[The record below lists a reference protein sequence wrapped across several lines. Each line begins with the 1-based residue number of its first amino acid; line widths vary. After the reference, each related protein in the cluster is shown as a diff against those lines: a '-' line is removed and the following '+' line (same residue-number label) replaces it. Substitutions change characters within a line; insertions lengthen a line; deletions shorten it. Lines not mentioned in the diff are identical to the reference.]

1 MNAELKLKVLIEP
14 SSLTAGRLRPFI
26 REKVLP
32 DFRAWDAAEQIPWEI
47 WDELHGLGLWSLCV
61 PRSLG
66 GCGATAMELAPIMR
80 ELAHGSAALATAVT
94 ASFTAGLAIFLGAE
108 PALQAQYARSVLAN
122 GELSCFA
129 LTEQEGGSDLTNIQ
143 TVAEPVHGG
152 YLLHGKKCFVTNAAE
167 AKHFVIAAR
176 IEGERRTS
184 RSLTLFYVPAGA
196 QGLVVSPQHHK
207 LGQRAVKT
215 HPIELDE
222 VFVPTEHRIGQEG
235 DALALSYRALQR
247 SRCTLAA
254 GAVGL
259 AQRACDLA
267 KNYLAE
273 RTSLRKPL
281 LSQPV
286 IRGALAQYHTLLEA
300 AWELTAASARDW
312 DYHLP
317 DLHRV
322 NMAKLY
328 AGQVANEV
336 VSGVMQL
343 FGGWGYTGS
352 FEIEQLVRDV
362 KFYEFVEGPAFV
374 QQILIAKELFP
385 AATKEETPAIRS
397 VA

>member
-1 MNAELKLKVLIEP
+1 MSALPILKLHVEP
-14 SSLTAGRLRPFI
+14 AALTAGRLRTFVFEHVLAHF
-26 REKVLP
+26 RE
-32 DFRAWDAAEQIPWEI
+32 WDASERIPSEI
-47 WDELHGLGLWSLCV
+47 WRELHELGLWQLCV
-61 PRSLG
+61 PETLG
-66 GCGATAMELAPIMR
+66 GHGASASELIAILR
-80 ELAHGSAALATAVT
+80 ELAYGSSALATSVT
-94 ASFTAGLAIFLGAE
+94 ASFTASLAVFLGAN
-108 PALQAQYARSVLAN
+108 PALQERYAKSILAN

-143 TVAEPVHGG
+143 TVATPVHGG
-152 YLLHGKKCFVTNAAE
+152 YLLQGAKCFVTNATE
-167 AKHFVIAAR
+167 AKHFIVAAR

-184 RSLTLFYVPAGA
+184 RSLTLFYVPSDSV
-196 QGLVVSPQHHK
+196 GLKVLPAHHK
-207 LGQRAVKT
+207 LGQRAIKT
-215 HPIELDE
+215 HPIELDQ
-222 VFVPTEHRIGQEG
+222 VFVPLDHRIGEEG
-235 DALALSYRALQR
+235 EALTISFRALQR

-259 AQRACDLA
+259 AMRACDLA
-267 KNYLAE
+267 KNYLAN

-286 IRGALAQYHTLLEA
+286 IRGNLAQLHTQLEA
-300 AWELTAASARDW
+300 AWELTAAATRDW
-312 DYHLP
+312 DNNLA

-322 NMAKLY
+322 NMAKLF
-328 AGQVANEV
+328 AAQVANLV
-336 VSGVMQL
+336 VDDVMEL

-385 AATKEETPAIRS
+385 AAPQPTAPAVLS